1 MNLKWT
7 NETFEKSQSQYP
19 IPSTGRPSSSSLF
32 RDAPRFSTGRNF
44 ISESD
49 GWKIREAV
57 RQNEQILNNNGRI
70 SVGKPGSSLMDEE
83 QLARD
88 LDGVFSSMSAMS
100 VDSRVM
106 SVDTRPL
113 SMMSRPH
120 SINSNS
126 TRPISLDGTTS
137 LLINS
142 NAGDGVRDS
151 TSSSGSSLMRLGSDD
166 LLAGERTSRSI
177 GHMMHSERTDDTS
190 MQFPLRSNTTAD
202 NVQMYMTE

>member
-190 MQFPLRSNTTAD
+190 MQFPLRSSTTAD